1 MDFFQLLFVYD
12 VQFQLKGIGITTGV
26 GDILFDRE
34 KTFLTDV
41 MLHLTGILRGCFRSD
56 AETDRAS
63 RGEEHDA
70 HKSLGRSLCQDRST

>member
-56 AETDRAS
+56 AETDQPVAEKNMTLIS
-63 RGEEHDA
+63 RSEERRVG
-70 HKSLGRSLCQDRST
+70 KEC